1 MLGGSPEHAAS
12 VHVGPSRP
20 TAPLPSAAVWH
31 GMWCRGSGAIRARA
45 EPLSRYSCACA
56 HRPALQHRTRTHAHS
71 HTTQSCALRCAART
85 QAHAHPKDAHCRRY
99 RTLAACANA
108 LVRSCC
114 ATPMAAWVARTACS
128 VGACCRAALSARRR
142 RRMPTRLAS
151 LGCQG
156 GLLSCARP
164 QPHVGPRYATRRARA
179 RAHVVCRRAAL
190 HVGVD
195 RCYARRCMVFPLRAS
210 CAVPG
215 VVDDFDPME
224 GSCKIQRFRRG
235 MSHICAGTCAGM
247 CARLRCC
254 GAFASV

>member
-1 MLGGSPEHAAS
+1 MC
-12 VHVGPSRP
+12 
-20 TAPLPSAAVWH
+20 
-31 GMWCRGSGAIRARA
+31 CRGSGAIRARA

-85 QAHAHPKDAHCRRY
+85 PAHAHPKDA
-99 RTLAACANA
+99 RTLPPLSHARG
-108 LVRSCC
+108 VRECPRPFVLRD
-114 ATPMAAWVARTACS
+114 TDGR
-128 VGACCRAALSARRR
+128 VGRSHGVLRRRVLPLSARRR

-164 QPHVGPRYATRRARA
+164 QPHVGPRYAMRRARA

-224 GSCKIQRFRRG
+224 GSCKIRRFRRG

>member
-1 MLGGSPEHAAS
+1 MPPRCTSGLHGRRRHFLPPLCGMACAAEEVAPS
-12 VHVGPSRP
+12 AQGRSRCRATRVHVRIDQPCS
-20 TAPLPSAAVWH
+20 TA
-31 GMWCRGSGAIRARA
+31 RARTLTHTQRKVA
-45 EPLSRYSCACA
+45 RCA
-56 HRPALQHRTRTHAHS
+56 ALHARRRTRTRKTRTAAAIARS
-71 HTTQSCALRCAART
+71 RRARMPSSVRAARHRWPRGSL
-85 QAHAHPKDAHCRRY
+85 ARRAPSARAAGLLY
-99 RTLAACANA
+99 R
-108 LVRSCC
+108 R
-114 ATPMAAWVARTACS
+114 VA
-128 VGACCRAALSARRR
+128 VGACRRGAR
-142 RRMPTRLAS
+142 PL

-224 GSCKIQRFRRG
+224 GSCKIRRFRRG

-254 GAFASV
+254 GACASI

>member
-1 MLGGSPEHAAS
+1 MPPRCTSGLHGRRRHFLPPLCGMACAAEEVAPS
-12 VHVGPSRP
+12 AQGRSRCRATRVHVRIDQPCS
-20 TAPLPSAAVWH
+20 TA
-31 GMWCRGSGAIRARA
+31 RARTLTHTQRQGA
-45 EPLSRYSCACA
+45 RCA
-56 HRPALQHRTRTHAHS
+56 ALHARRRTRTRK
-71 HTTQSCALRCAART
+71 TR
-85 QAHAHPKDAHCRRY
+85 AHCRRY

-164 QPHVGPRYATRRARA
+164 QPHVGPRYAMRRARA

-224 GSCKIQRFRRG
+224 GSCKIRRFRRG

-254 GAFASV
+254 GACASI